1 MIEAREEKKRIALTV
16 DLVDALS
23 RGIYTTPV

>member
-1 MIEAREEKKRIALTV
+1 MIEAREGKKRVALTV
-16 DLVDALS
+16 DLVDTLS

>member
-16 DLVDALS
+16 DLVDILS

>member
-1 MIEAREEKKRIALTV
+1 MIEAREEKKRVALMV
-16 DLVDALS
+16 NLVDTLS

>member
-16 DLVDALS
+16 GLVDTLS

>member
-1 MIEAREEKKRIALTV
+1 MIEARREKKRVVLTV